1 MSAEQEAPR
10 LRSASPADVPVI
22 AAFNAAMAR
31 ETEGKELDPARLEA
45 GVRGLLDEESRG
57 FYLLAER
64 GGELVGQLM
73 VTYEWSDWRNGTFW
87 WIQSVFVAAPH
98 RRSGVYRALHDEVQ
112 RRARE
117 AGACGLRLYVEQENA
132 AAQATYRALG
142 MDATRYLLFEV
153 EL

>member
-1 MSAEQEAPR
+1 MSEARESPR
-10 LRSASPADVPVI
+10 LRSAAASDAAVI
-22 AAFNAAMAR
+22 AEFNAAMAR
-31 ETEGKELDPARLEA
+31 ETEGKELDRARLEA
-45 GVRGLLDEESRG
+45 GVRGLIDDASRG

-87 WIQSVFVAAPH
+87 WIQSVFVRADH
-98 RRSGVYRALHDEVQ
+98 RRTGVYRALHDEVR

-132 AAQATYRALG
+132 PAQATYRSLG